1 MQRMKSSVS
10 SPTENDAS
18 VKRRPLAMI
27 DSQLTPLRRS
37 PSNLSKSPSNDKTK
51 ESKKHSFKNLLKQRL
66 GSSSSDKK
74 DKRPNSLSDDTCDLN
89 KLPRCDSHSSNGSG
103 SGRSLTD
110 ANSKMKQEKTEH
122 NDVSKAKLKEQR
134 QLSRMKAYLD
144 SPSLIRH
151 RVNNNMIV
159 PQTIQN
165 GGVYYQSNGMHN
177 YTGQYTNANNS
188 LIGNQVVM
196 SKQQINLHPNLK
208 NLPNSSCPNYQ
219 QQPPP
224 RSPRHP
230 LHNDMTES
238 VTSLRS
244 AMKNPLKNTN
254 KSAKHVHMDPQ
265 QGWNDTERR
274 VWEEFKIIQS
284 MEAKETNKE
293 NTNKNNVEAEWR
305 VRRSKDGKHIYIK
318 KSNSSRNKIL
328 REREEQIREERCGI
342 TTDDDA
348 FTIYQGQYWNRDQRK
363 RQLNRHND
371 RRKRLLQKAI
381 AKQSYENKTE
391 KALNEMAQRKM
402 ILPANIVFDNFV
414 TVEEILSQR
423 NRAGILEG
431 PVHVT
436 TI

>member
-1 MQRMKSSVS
+1 MERMKSPVA
-10 SPTENDAS
+10 SPTEIDAS
-18 VKRRPLAMI
+18 VKRRPSAMI
-27 DSQLTPLRRS
+27 DSQLTPPRSQS
-37 PSNLSKSPSNDKTK
+37 PSNLSKSPNNNKTK
-51 ESKKHSFKNLLKQRL
+51 ESKKHLFKNFVKQRL

-103 SGRSLTD
+103 SGRSLID
-110 ANSKMKQEKTEH
+110 VNSKTKQEKTEY

-144 SPSLIRH
+144 SPSLLRH
-151 RVNNNMIV
+151 RINNNIII

-165 GGVYYQSNGMHN
+165 GGVYYQENGMHN
-177 YTGQYTNANNS
+177 YKGQYTNAKNV
-188 LIGNQVVM
+188 LIGNQVM
-196 SKQQINLHPNLK
+196 SKPQTNFHPHLQNQ
-208 NLPNSSCPNYQ
+208 PNYQ
-219 QQPPP
+219 QQQPP
-224 RSPRHP
+224 RSPHHA
-230 LHNDMTES
+230 LHNNMTES

-254 KSAKHVHMDPQ
+254 KSAKHVHMDPH

-391 KALNEMAQRKM
+391 KTFNEMAQRKM
-402 ILPANIVFDNFV
+402 ILPANTVFDNFV

>member
-1 MQRMKSSVS
+1 
-10 SPTENDAS
+10 
-18 VKRRPLAMI
+18 
-27 DSQLTPLRRS
+27 
-37 PSNLSKSPSNDKTK
+37 
-51 ESKKHSFKNLLKQRL
+51 
-66 GSSSSDKK
+66 
-74 DKRPNSLSDDTCDLN
+74 
-89 KLPRCDSHSSNGSG
+89 
-103 SGRSLTD
+103 
-110 ANSKMKQEKTEH
+110 
-122 NDVSKAKLKEQR
+122 
-134 QLSRMKAYLD
+134 
-144 SPSLIRH
+144 
-151 RVNNNMIV
+151 
-159 PQTIQN
+159 
-165 GGVYYQSNGMHN
+165 MHN
-177 YTGQYTNANNS
+177 YKGQYTNAKNV
-188 LIGNQVVM
+188 LIGNQVM
-196 SKQQINLHPNLK
+196 SKPQTNFHPHLQNQ
-208 NLPNSSCPNYQ
+208 PNYQ
-219 QQPPP
+219 QQQPP
-224 RSPRHP
+224 RSPHHA
-230 LHNDMTES
+230 LHNNMTES

-254 KSAKHVHMDPQ
+254 KSAKHVHMDPH

-391 KALNEMAQRKM
+391 KTFNEMAQRKM
-402 ILPANIVFDNFV
+402 ILPANTVFDNFV

>member
-1 MQRMKSSVS
+1 MERIKSPVA
-10 SPTENDAS
+10 SPTEIDAS
-18 VKRRPLAMI
+18 VKRKPSAMI
-27 DSQLTPLRRS
+27 DSQLTPPRSQS
-37 PSNLSKSPSNDKTK
+37 PSNLSKSPNNNKTK
-51 ESKKHSFKNLLKQRL
+51 ESKKHLFKNFVKQRL

-110 ANSKMKQEKTEH
+110 VNSKTKQEKTEY

-144 SPSLIRH
+144 SPSLLRH
-151 RVNNNMIV
+151 RINNNIII

-165 GGVYYQSNGMHN
+165 GGVYYQEDGMHN
-177 YTGQYTNANNS
+177 YKGQYTNAKNV

-196 SKQQINLHPNLK
+196 SKPQTNFHPHLQNQ
-208 NLPNSSCPNYQ
+208 PNYQ
-219 QQPPP
+219 QQQPP
-224 RSPRHP
+224 RSPHHA
-230 LHNDMTES
+230 LHNNMTES

-254 KSAKHVHMDPQ
+254 KSAKHVHMDPH

-391 KALNEMAQRKM
+391 KTFNEMAQRKM
-402 ILPANIVFDNFV
+402 ILPANTVFDNFV